1 MKDSTFR
8 NGYQILNH
16 NEPYSF
22 KFWVGLWSCFL
33 QALIQEHANWPH
45 AHLNNELNKR
55 YGISLTYGKVMALK
69 TPICSFDAKTGVL
82 CSKCEERLRSKDL
95 TQDEV
100 HASIVLTRLAQ
111 RYSEVDKI
119 TLVTAFKVETDFVL
133 VMRGSDLQLI
143 RTHEAI
149 RAETARQFG
158 ARVWMVESDSS
169 DRRFIENLLYP
180 RRVLSV
186 NLIWLPDGNKL
197 TRAILDS
204 NRTSDLGNDLYKIQR
219 IAKKIKDIE
228 LLVEHKE

>member
-1 MKDSTFR
+1 M
-8 NGYQILNH
+8 
-16 NEPYSF
+16 P
-22 KFWVGLWSCFL
+22 VC
-33 QALIQEHANWPH
+33 
-45 AHLNNELNKR
+45 NNELNKR

-82 CSKCEERLRSKDL
+82 CAKCEERLRSKDL

-143 RTHEAI
+143 RIHEAI

-204 NRTSDLGNDLYKIQR
+204 NRISDLGNDLYKIQR

-228 LLVEHKE
+228 LLVEHKK

>member
-1 MKDSTFR
+1 M
-8 NGYQILNH
+8 
-16 NEPYSF
+16 P
-22 KFWVGLWSCFL
+22 VC
-33 QALIQEHANWPH
+33 
-45 AHLNNELNKR
+45 NNELNKR

-82 CSKCEERLRSKDL
+82 CAKCEERLRSKDL

-143 RTHEAI
+143 RIHEAI

-204 NRTSDLGNDLYKIQR
+204 NRISDLGDDLYKIQR

-228 LLVEHKE
+228 LLVEHKK

>member
-1 MKDSTFR
+1 M
-8 NGYQILNH
+8 QI
-16 NEPYSF
+16 
-22 KFWVGLWSCFL
+22 GQFL
-33 QALIQEHANWPH
+33 FVCTCLMPVC
-45 AHLNNELNKR
+45 NNELNKR

-95 TQDEV
+95 TEDEV

-119 TLVTAFKVETDFVL
+119 TLVTAFKVEADFVL

-204 NRTSDLGNDLYKIQR
+204 NRTSDLENDLYKIQR

-228 LLVEHKE
+228 LLVEHKK

>member
-1 MKDSTFR
+1 M
-8 NGYQILNH
+8 
-16 NEPYSF
+16 P
-22 KFWVGLWSCFL
+22 VC
-33 QALIQEHANWPH
+33 
-45 AHLNNELNKR
+45 NNELNKR
-55 YGISLTYGKVMALK
+55 YGISLIYGKVMALK

-82 CSKCEERLRSKDL
+82 CAKCEERLRSKDL

-111 RYSEVDKI
+111 HYSEVDKI

-143 RTHEAI
+143 RIHEAI

-204 NRTSDLGNDLYKIQR
+204 NRISDLGNDLYKIQR

-228 LLVEHKE
+228 LLVEHKK

>member
-1 MKDSTFR
+1 M
-8 NGYQILNH
+8 
-16 NEPYSF
+16 
-22 KFWVGLWSCFL
+22 
-33 QALIQEHANWPH
+33 
-45 AHLNNELNKR
+45 
-55 YGISLTYGKVMALK
+55 TYGKVMALK

-82 CSKCEERLRSKDL
+82 CAKCEERLRSKDL

-219 IAKKIKDIE
+219 IAKKFKDIE
-228 LLVEHKE
+228 LLVEHRK

>member
-1 MKDSTFR
+1 MQ
-8 NGYQILNH
+8 N
-16 NEPYSF
+16 
-22 KFWVGLWSCFL
+22 WSVLFVCTSL
-33 QALIQEHANWPH
+33 VPVCD
-45 AHLNNELNKR
+45 NELNKR
-55 YGISLTYGKVMALK
+55 CGISFIYGKVMALK
-69 TPICSFDAKTGVL
+69 TPICSFDAKSGVL
-82 CSKCEERLRSKDL
+82 CAKCEERLRSKDL

-169 DRRFIENLLYP
+169 DRRFIESLLYP

-204 NRTSDLGNDLYKIQR
+204 NRVSDLGNDLSKVQR

-228 LLVEHKE
+228 LLVEHKK

>member
-1 MKDSTFR
+1 M
-8 NGYQILNH
+8 QI
-16 NEPYSF
+16 
-22 KFWVGLWSCFL
+22 GQFL
-33 QALIQEHANWPH
+33 FVCTYLMPVC
-45 AHLNNELNKR
+45 NNELNKR

-82 CSKCEERLRSKDL
+82 CAKCEERLRSKDL

-143 RTHEAI
+143 RAHEAI

-204 NRTSDLGNDLYKIQR
+204 NRTSDLENDLYKIQR

-228 LLVEHKE
+228 LLVEHKK

>member
-1 MKDSTFR
+1 M
-8 NGYQILNH
+8 QI
-16 NEPYSF
+16 
-22 KFWVGLWSCFL
+22 GQFL
-33 QALIQEHANWPH
+33 FVCTCLI
-45 AHLNNELNKR
+45 LGCNNELNKR
-55 YGISLTYGKVMALK
+55 YGIGLTYGKVMALK

-111 RYSEVDKI
+111 RYPEVDKI

-149 RAETARQFG
+149 HAETARQFG

-228 LLVEHKE
+228 LLVEHKK

>member
-1 MKDSTFR
+1 M
-8 NGYQILNH
+8 QI
-16 NEPYSF
+16 
-22 KFWVGLWSCFL
+22 GQFL
-33 QALIQEHANWPH
+33 FVCTYLMPVC
-45 AHLNNELNKR
+45 NNELNKR

-82 CSKCEERLRSKDL
+82 CAKCEERLRSKDL

-143 RTHEAI
+143 RAHEAI

-204 NRTSDLGNDLYKIQR
+204 NRASDLENDLYKIQR

-228 LLVEHKE
+228 LLVEHKK

>member
-1 MKDSTFR
+1 M
-8 NGYQILNH
+8 
-16 NEPYSF
+16 P
-22 KFWVGLWSCFL
+22 VC
-33 QALIQEHANWPH
+33 
-45 AHLNNELNKR
+45 NNELNKR

-82 CSKCEERLRSKDL
+82 CAKCEERLRSKDL

-143 RTHEAI
+143 RIHEAI

-158 ARVWMVESDSS
+158 ARVWMVESDST

-204 NRTSDLGNDLYKIQR
+204 NRISDLGNDLYKIQR

-228 LLVEHKE
+228 LLVEHKK

>member
-1 MKDSTFR
+1 M
-8 NGYQILNH
+8 QI
-16 NEPYSF
+16 
-22 KFWVGLWSCFL
+22 GQFL
-33 QALIQEHANWPH
+33 FVCTYLMPVC
-45 AHLNNELNKR
+45 NNELNKR

-82 CSKCEERLRSKDL
+82 CAKCEERLRSKDL

-143 RTHEAI
+143 RIHEAI

-158 ARVWMVESDSS
+158 ARVWMVESDST

-204 NRTSDLGNDLYKIQR
+204 NRISDLGNDLYKIQR

-228 LLVEHKE
+228 LLVEHKK